1 MPFYA
6 RYISLCL
13 VACAAVASLVAD
25 SAMAQDAARARRSG
39 APAGYRKLSPGI
51 ETTVPAQTDPAD
63 TVSYQNFTEV
73 LALPNIDWSPKT
85 KSKSSTLG
93 FKATR
98 AAFRRDV
105 WNLQFSFLP
114 MRMIAVDMPQPEG
127 RMRRTMVWYMV
138 YRVTNQGGHLHPV
151 QKEDGTWTTE
161 KKDQPV
167 TFIPNFT
174 LYSPEVRKSYLDQII
189 PVAMRPIREREDPRR
204 QLLDSVQMAN
214 TKIEVSTD
222 TQDNSVWGVAT
233 WASGF
238 DSSDQ
243 VDPRTDYFSVFI
255 TGLSNA
261 YKFADPPGAYK
272 AGQPPAT
279 GRLFRQKTLQ
289 LNFWRPSDE
298 FVEGE
303 SEIYLG
309 MPPNLG
315 VPGQIDYQWVF
326 R

>member
-1 MPFYA
+1 ML
-6 RYISLCL
+6 RLSRRSSLCL
-13 VACAAVASLVAD
+13 FAGVTLALLVAIPTT
-25 SAMAQDAARARRSG
+25 AQDQARSRRG
-39 APAGYRKLSPGI
+39 GPPAGYRKLVPGI
-51 ETTVPAQTDPAD
+51 ETTVPVQSDPAD

-73 LALPNIDWSPKT
+73 LALPKIDWAPQT

-98 AAFRRDV
+98 TAFRRDV

-114 MRMIAVDMPQPEG
+114 MRMIAVDMPQAEG

-138 YRVTNQGGHLHPV
+138 YRVSNMGGHLHPA

-161 KKDQPV
+161 KKDHPV
-167 TFIPNFT
+167 TFIPSFT
-174 LYSPEVRKSYLDQII
+174 LYSPEVRKSYLDQLI

-204 QLLDSVQMAN
+204 QFLDSVQMMN
-214 TKIEVSTD
+214 TQIEVSTD

-233 WASGF
+233 WESGF

-261 YKFADPPGAYK
+261 YKFADPAGAYK
-272 AGQPPAT
+272 AGQPPAS

-298 FVEGE
+298 FAEGE
-303 SEIYLG
+303 SDIYLG
-309 MPPNLG
+309 TPPTLG
-315 VPGQIDYQWVF
+315 IPGQIDYQWVF